1 MPHGRAVPDRRNATR
16 VPARKIIDHISIV
29 PSPGGQVSGMA
40 DTSGKTGSVGGLG
53 VASRRSPLR
62 ATTRLPGAG
71 LATSAGGGQGCCPR
85 RAAWSGDARTTG
97 CHTAPSVQE
106 LSVPTHPRLR
116 RSNAKSGP
124 AARERERERR
134 AHEPPAVPDA
144 AATDGYSGEPRAH
157 QSSLP
162 NERPDLSSQV
172 RAFPAGVAG
181 QGFEPWKA
189 SADGF
194 TVPDQLTPL
203 DSMTRHNTLLI
214 DLSLDR

>member
-106 LSVPTHPRLR
+106 LSVPTPPSTPLIQRKIRPGREGTGERTSSPRATGR
-116 RSNAKSGP
+116 AKY
-124 AARERERERR
+124 
-134 AHEPPAVPDA
+134 VPDA
-144 AATDGYSGEPRAH
+144 AVTDGVQRGATGTPIVTPQRTT
-157 QSSLP
+157 
-162 NERPDLSSQV
+162 RPV
-172 RAFPAGVAG
+172 ITG
-181 QGFEPWKA
+181 QGFSCWCGGSRIRTLEGI
-189 SADGF
+189 SR
-194 TVPDQLTPL
+194 QIYSPL
-203 DSMTRHNTLLI
+203 HATRA
-214 DLSLDR
+214 